1 MRGRSR
7 GEADESRVQRGCKV
21 GDAPWVIDDDEVR
34 SGGSVIAF
42 RFHLVACGL
51 GAGRRGRGID
61 SVMAVVGIPKR
72 EAGHTLGGEAG
83 GESGRSDESDPM
95 EEVAIGCEGSE
106 GRDGSGKVGGWL
118 IASGGMAGTSDRCV
132 PDSLSRSRL
141 GSIWGFPHGACI
153 HGGYRDLGSGLTV
166 NRRLPGG
173 VLSL

>member
-1 MRGRSR
+1 M
-7 GEADESRVQRGCKV
+7 

-72 EAGHTLGGEAG
+72 EAGHTLGGEAAG
-83 GESGRSDESDPM
+83 GPMRVPDGGGGDWVRRERGKRWIGEGGRVVDR
-95 EEVAIGCEGSE
+95 IG
-106 GRDGSGKVGGWL
+106 RL
-118 IASGGMAGTSDRCV
+118 AGTSDRCV